1 MDPVLYS
8 QCGSSAARVAVAR
21 LVGQINKALE
31 GRNFLLMG
39 PGRWGSSN
47 VQLGVPV
54 SYADIY
60 NARALVEVAVGS
72 DGMAPDP
79 SYGTHFFQ
87 DLVESQIYSLA
98 VHADG
103 PSNTSGEFLNW
114 DFLHKSAD
122 RLANVLP
129 ESAGLTCLK
138 LIDVAAER
146 SGQRLQLLMDGEKAL
161 AFFEMPGGL

>member
-1 MDPVLYS
+1 M
-8 QCGSSAARVAVAR
+8 
-21 LVGQINKALE
+21 
-31 GRNFLLMG
+31 
-39 PGRWGSSN
+39 
-47 VQLGVPV
+47 QLGVPV

-98 VHADG
+98 VHSDG
-103 PSNTSGEFLNW
+103 PSGTAGEFLNW
-114 DFLHKSAD
+114 DFLNQAGDHLRS
-122 RLANVLP
+122 VLP
-129 ESAGLTCLK
+129 DAPASDCLK

-146 SGQRLQLLMDGEKAL
+146 GGQRVQLLMDGEKAL